1 VRYRRS
7 VPIWADDNLPGLAG
21 SIRSGAVLAA
31 VRNGTVGMQLGES
44 AVAPFMVGDWFFSH
58 NGMITGWPDSTV
70 KLAERL
76 PVAELLRLDAPTDSA
91 LLFALITHRM
101 SADGD
106 PAQAVAAV
114 VREVE
119 SAAPGSRLN
128 LLLTDGH
135 PLPVDPPDGR
145 LHHGRLRAVRRR
157 RLDRS
162 TRLLVA
168 RGHRHHP
175 THHADGRTI
184 VTQIDVHLTPDY
196 AARSLR
202 EDVRAGLTA
211 DPKWL
216 PPKWFYDARGSELF
230 EQITRLPEY
239 YPTRAEREILQ
250 TRAGEIAA
258 ITKAHTLVELGSGSS
273 EKTRLLLDGLR
284 DHGTLTTFVPLD
296 VSESALR
303 EAADAINVDYPT
315 LGVHGVVGD
324 FTAHLDKLPGDPPRI
339 VAFLGGT
346 IGNLI
351 PAERETFYTSV
362 RDVLEPG
369 EWLLLGTDLVK
380 DPQTLVAAYD
390 DRAGVTAEFNR
401 NVLRVINRQLGAD
414 FDVDAFSHVALW
426 DAENEW
432 IEMHLRRAVGAP
444 TARCGC

>member
-1 VRYRRS
+1 
-7 VPIWADDNLPGLAG
+7 
-21 SIRSGAVLAA
+21 
-31 VRNGTVGMQLGES
+31 M
-44 AVAPFMVGDWFFSH
+44 
-58 NGMITGWPDSTV
+58 
-70 KLAERL
+70 
-76 PVAELLRLDAPTDSA
+76 
-91 LLFALITHRM
+91 
-101 SADGD
+101 
-106 PAQAVAAV
+106 
-114 VREVE
+114 
-119 SAAPGSRLN
+119 
-128 LLLTDGH
+128 
-135 PLPVDPPDGR
+135 
-145 LHHGRLRAVRRR
+145 
-157 RLDRS
+157 
-162 TRLLVA
+162 
-168 RGHRHHP
+168 
-175 THHADGRTI
+175 
-184 VTQIDVHLTPDY
+184 TQIDVHLTPDY

-211 DPKWL
+211 EPKWL

-250 TRAGEIAA
+250 ARAGEIAA

-303 EAADAINVDYPT
+303 DAADAINVDYPT
-315 LGVHGVVGD
+315 LDVHGVVGD
-324 FTAHLDKLPGDPPRI
+324 FTAHLDKLPGDAPRV

-346 IGNLI
+346 IGNLL
-351 PAERETFYTSV
+351 PAERELFYASV

-380 DPQTLVAAYD
+380 DPKTLVAAYD
-390 DRAGVTAEFNR
+390 DSAGVTAEFNK

-432 IEMHLRRAVGAP
+432 IEMHLRAERAMQVLIPEIHLEVDFAAGEELSTEISAKFHP
-444 TARCGC
+444 HTVHAELDKAGFTEAAWWTDSEARFALSLWQAV